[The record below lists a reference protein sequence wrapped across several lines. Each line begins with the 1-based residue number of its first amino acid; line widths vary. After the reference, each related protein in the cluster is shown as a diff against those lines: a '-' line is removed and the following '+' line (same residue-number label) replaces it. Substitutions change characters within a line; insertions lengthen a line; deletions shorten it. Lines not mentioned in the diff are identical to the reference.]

1 MTAQPSTSSEPYCS
15 PMILTSADVERLLND
30 ESHESRIAIL
40 EKVSHH
46 YNGAQ
51 FEGRER
57 EIAEQIFRLLV
68 KDVTLRVR
76 TVLAERLKDNPEAPR
91 DVILQLAHD
100 VESVALPILQA
111 SYVLSDA
118 DLVSIIE
125 ASHDISKLMAISKRE
140 TVSSRVSDA
149 LVETHYPQV
158 VTSLLINQGATI
170 SERAYEK
177 ISTNF
182 KNEPTVTDAMVAR
195 HPLPRSVVERLVA
208 QVSETVASELRQKY
222 SLSEANHNK
231 ADSGARDDIM
241 QQLLE
246 GTMDKPAI
254 VALVDRLLQTD
265 KLTPSLAMTALCRG
279 QLVFFTVAMA
289 RFANVPI
296 ANAEQ
301 LLADR
306 GELGFRGIYQKSGLP
321 DSMYDAIRLL
331 LQAVRDLDGDDALP
345 GSMHYANRLV
355 ARVVA
360 LAGDQPIEYLPYF
373 IALIRQNMR

>member
-1 MTAQPSTSSEPYCS
+1 MNAQPSTSTPYAS

-40 EKVSHH
+40 DKVSSH
-46 YNGAQ
+46 YNGAKFQ
-51 FEGRER
+51 GRER

-68 KDVTLRVR
+68 KDVTVRVR
-76 TVLAERLKDNPEAPR
+76 AVLAERLKDNPNAPR
-91 DVILQLAHD
+91 DVVLKLAND

-118 DLVSIIE
+118 DLISIIE
-125 ASHDISKLMAISKRE
+125 ASHDIGKLMAISNRE

-149 LVETHYPQV
+149 LVETNYPQV
-158 VTSLLINQGATI
+158 VTSLLVNQGATI

-177 ISTNF
+177 ISTAF
-182 KNEPTVTDAMVAR
+182 KNEPSITDAMVAR
-195 HPLPRSVVERLVA
+195 YPLPRSVVERLVA
-208 QVSETVASELRQKY
+208 QVSETVARELKEKY
-222 SLSEANHNK
+222 SLNDADQK
-231 ADSGARDDIM
+231 QTDSGARDDVM

-246 GTMDKPAI
+246 GTLDKPAI
-254 VALVDRLLQTD
+254 IAMVDRLMKED

-279 QLVFFTVAMA
+279 QLIFFTVALA
-289 RFANVPI
+289 KFSGVPI

-301 LLADR
+301 LIADR
-306 GELGFRGIYQKSGLP
+306 GDLGFRGIYNKSGLP
-321 DSMYDAIRLL
+321 DTMYDAIRLL
-331 LQAVRDLDGDDALP
+331 LNAVRDLDGGEALP

-355 ARVVA
+355 SRVVT

-373 IALIRQNMR
+373 IALIRQNVR